1 VEVVDTGEVV
11 VEVVEVVVD
20 TAYTADMADTED
32 TVVVAEEVVGVIME
46 PAQPVMR

>member
-1 VEVVDTGEVV
+1 VV
-11 VEVVEVVVD
+11 VEVVVVVVD
-20 TAYTADMADTED
+20 TADTAVMADTVD